1 MRIRLVHTQS
11 LLLIAAVLLTV
22 LSMGALNAWN
32 LRNGFSE
39 FLAARD
45 TDRLEQFATLVS
57 QNAED
62 AGSMTALKAKGLGI
76 HDLFRQFGVTQGGR
90 PEGRH
95 LQNPQSFQN
104 LESSPGEA
112 FRPPPRQPPDT
123 ANNDAFKS
131 RVSIYGTDGVPLL
144 GKRLPT
150 DARLYIE
157 RPIRIQ
163 GQIVASVRMV
173 KLKAVPDDVE
183 ANFLTS
189 QYTSIIFAAC
199 MLLIMALLGA
209 YWVASRWV
217 KPLMQVQTATEL
229 IAQGAFDTRLDNTR
243 TDEIGD
249 TMRNINRMALSL
261 QQLEG
266 ARRQWMADMSHELRT
281 PLTVLSGEIDALI
294 DGVMPLQSSAIK
306 SLKDEVLQLNALV
319 DDLHLLAMSDLK
331 ALPCYFE
338 EFDIVTLLE
347 KMVLRFTPRA
357 TQSGLSL
364 KLEVITPSEKW
375 VHWDA
380 KRIEQ
385 LISNLI
391 DNSLRYTDAPGH
403 VVIKLTANSNHVT
416 IGVSDS
422 SPAVTKADLPSIFEP
437 LFRADA
443 ARQRIGA
450 GSGLGLA
457 ICSAIVQAHNG
468 SIHATA
474 SDLGGLCV
482 QIVLPLHEASSV

>member
-1 MRIRLVHTQS
+1 
-11 LLLIAAVLLTV
+11 
-22 LSMGALNAWN
+22 
-32 LRNGFSE
+32 
-39 FLAARD
+39 
-45 TDRLEQFATLVS
+45 
-57 QNAED
+57 
-62 AGSMTALKAKGLGI
+62 
-76 HDLFRQFGVTQGGR
+76 
-90 PEGRH
+90 
-95 LQNPQSFQN
+95 
-104 LESSPGEA
+104 
-112 FRPPPRQPPDT
+112 
-123 ANNDAFKS
+123 
-131 RVSIYGTDGVPLL
+131 
-144 GKRLPT
+144 
-150 DARLYIE
+150 
-157 RPIRIQ
+157 
-163 GQIVASVRMV
+163 
-173 KLKAVPDDVE
+173 
-183 ANFLTS
+183 
-189 QYTSIIFAAC
+189 
-199 MLLIMALLGA
+199 
-209 YWVASRWV
+209 
-217 KPLMQVQTATEL
+217 
-229 IAQGAFDTRLDNTR
+229 
-243 TDEIGD
+243 
-249 TMRNINRMALSL
+249 MALSL

-281 PLTVLSGEIDALI
+281 PLTVLRGEIDALI
-294 DGVMPLQSSAIK
+294 DGVMPLQPSAIK

-482 QIVLPLHEASSV
+482 QIVLPWHEASSV

>member
-1 MRIRLVHTQS
+1 
-11 LLLIAAVLLTV
+11 
-22 LSMGALNAWN
+22 MGALNAWN

-62 AGSMTALKAKGLGI
+62 AGSMAALKAKGLGI

-95 LQNPQSFQN
+95 LQNPQNFQN

-281 PLTVLSGEIDALI
+281 PLTVLRGEIDALI

-482 QIVLPLHEASSV
+482 QIVLPWHEASSV